1 MSRELVWKIYNPSHN
16 ITKQSMLEC
25 IDRYEQ
31 VGHCPDAVT
40 KTDFYGNP
48 TAPNDYMRIFIGSSG
63 SANVRAAILDK
74 YWCSD
79 FTVSS
84 SWFQQYHTNDFHG
97 WHCHG
102 NCSISMSY
110 LLELDDRKHST
121 EFVDIER
128 KDTFQLDVT
137 EGDIIIFPSYV
148 IHRSPL
154 IKSDS
159 RKTTVA
165 ININLGQLNI
175 PRIDDIDPI
184 FEGTFRE

>member
-1 MSRELVWKIYNPSHN
+1 MVLFSH
-16 ITKQSMLEC
+16 
-25 IDRYEQ
+25 
-31 VGHCPDAVT
+31 A
-40 KTDFYGNP
+40 
-48 TAPNDYMRIFIGSSG
+48 SSCQG
-63 SANVRAAILDK
+63 P
-74 YWCSD
+74 
-79 FTVSS
+79 
-84 SWFQQYHTNDFHG
+84 
-97 WHCHG
+97 CHG

-110 LLELDDRKHST
+110 FLELDHYNHST

-128 KDTFQLDVT
+128 EDTFQLDVT

-154 IKSDS
+154 IRSEN

-184 FEGTFRE
+184 FEGTFNE